1 MKRFNKHIFICEN
14 KRPEGHPR
22 GCCSE
27 KGSLEIR
34 EHFKTRL
41 KELGLNAEI
50 RANGAGCLDACEFGV
65 SIVIYPEQIW
75 YGAVTKND
83 VEEILQSHILNNIP
97 VERLK
102 INHPRYNKDAI
113 KD

>member
-50 RANGAGCLDACEFGV
+50 RANGAGCLDACESGPTLV
-65 SIVIYPEQIW
+65 VYPEGVYYRNVQLS
-75 YGAVTKND
+75 D
-83 VEEILQSHILNNIP
+83 VEEIIQKHIIENTP
-97 VERLK
+97 VERLVLQT
-102 INHPRYNKDAI
+102 
-113 KD
+113 